1 VPISLVGHS
10 VLFYFPEVHPDA
22 VLSVDFQSTL
32 RVPDDGTTYGLP
44 PGLGRL
50 PVRRV
55 VDLADRRLSQ
65 RWMASGGVVM
75 PMWQSQAC
83 WLNFSA
89 DYPFLVKVGA
99 GSINAITGKSWS
111 AAPDFEEE
119 DYIEV
124 PNQPWLD
131 GFCVERGKVRQY
143 VAMPLHAGYT
153 VEEQVSPGEAVGGIR
168 FVVIPLKAALY
179 EQRKADG
186 LRADSPETL
195 MGALPVACASM
206 GLGAGGEIRQ
216 SIETPVESPEN
227 WELQTSASAWVHI
240 ANSVEWQQTT
250 GERPPILPPSAAD
263 YTAHGY
269 PWFDWYDDTF
279 ARSGSDILARATSVH
294 TLGGERGEYP
304 LPENE
309 SFDPPEPIRLGY
321 PRKEVSGP
329 TPS

>member
-240 ANSVEWQQTT
+240 ANSVEWQQIT

-263 YTAHGY
+263 
-269 PWFDWYDDTF
+269 
-279 ARSGSDILARATSVH
+279 
-294 TLGGERGEYP
+294 
-304 LPENE
+304 
-309 SFDPPEPIRLGY
+309 
-321 PRKEVSGP
+321 
-329 TPS
+329 